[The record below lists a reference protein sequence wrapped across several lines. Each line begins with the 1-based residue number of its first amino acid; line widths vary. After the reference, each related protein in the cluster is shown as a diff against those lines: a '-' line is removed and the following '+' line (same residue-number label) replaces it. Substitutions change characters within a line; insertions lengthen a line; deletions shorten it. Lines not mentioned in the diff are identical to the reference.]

1 MTDLDKMRIKLD
13 IQKAETA
20 KLELQFKI
28 EQRKE
33 DIDRMEKHIELQN
46 NLIEELN
53 QKLEGVE

>member
-1 MTDLDKMRIKLD
+1 MKDLDKMRIKLD

-46 NLIEELN
+46 NLIEDLN
-53 QKLEGVE
+53 QKLEGVK